1 MLDIVSWLKLI
12 YSINMMFYLLL
23 RVYNIQYLV
32 IFIMMTRVF
41 LHHPAKDVADAK
53 LVIEMRKEA
62 HSLVE
67 ERRKQLSA
75 LLHTFQERRMEF
87 VYDRQIQLL
96 LSRGQVEVEVE
107 VMEPIAKVN
116 KNFTR
121 YTEVFTVSM

>member
-1 MLDIVSWLKLI
+1 
-12 YSINMMFYLLL
+12 MFYLLL

-32 IFIMMTRVF
+32 IFIMMTLVF
-41 LHHPAKDVADAK
+41 LNHTAKDVADAK

-96 LSRGQVEVEVE
+96 LSRGQVEVDVE